1 MPNSITKI
9 FIDGRNEIATL
20 NLVDGTSVYREKLV
34 SKFGKEYRIWDPHR
48 SKLAAA
54 IIKGLKDVPIMEGL
68 NVLYLGASTG
78 TTVSHLSDIVGMTGR
93 IFAVESS
100 ARVARELIANVSS
113 KRINIIPIIADARK
127 PRNYFSI
134 FDKVDLLY
142 CDIAQPDQTQIAVE
156 NCRTYL
162 KHGGSMIL
170 IIKTRS
176 IDVTMKPQRVIQQEL
191 TKLQN
196 SSFEILQVI
205 NLEPFDKDHALVSAI
220 YKPDS

>member
-9 FIDGRNEIATL
+9 FVDGRNEIATL
-20 NLVDGTSVYREKLV
+20 NLVDGSRVYNEKLI
-34 SKFGKEYRIWDPHR
+34 SIFGKEYRIWDPYR
-48 SKLAAA
+48 SKLGAAL
-54 IIKGLKDVPIMEGL
+54 IKGLKDLPAMEGL

-100 ARVARELIANVSS
+100 TRVARELIENVSS
-113 KRINIIPIIADARK
+113 KRINILPIIEDARK

-142 CDIAQPDQTQIAVE
+142 CDIAQPDQTQIAIE
-156 NCRTYL
+156 NCRIYL
-162 KHGGSMIL
+162 KNQGRMIL

-176 IDVTMKPQRVIQQEL
+176 IDVTMKPQKVIRQEL
-191 TKLQN
+191 NKLQN
-196 SSFEILQVI
+196 RSFEILQVI
-205 NLEPFDKDHALVSAI
+205 NLDPFDKDHALVSAI
-220 YKPDS
+220 YRTTD